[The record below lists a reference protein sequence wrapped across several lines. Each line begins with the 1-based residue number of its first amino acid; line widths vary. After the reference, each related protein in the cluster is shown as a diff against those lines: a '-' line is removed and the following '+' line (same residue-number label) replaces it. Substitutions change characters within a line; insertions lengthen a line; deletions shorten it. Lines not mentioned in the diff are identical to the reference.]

1 MELKV
6 VTVLELIDTEN
17 AYVSVNAF
25 TDDDEGNRQAEKLM
39 FTLAKENGYVGF
51 AKNSDE
57 FMEEEGDCWQ
67 NNSGYI
73 VLITHS

>member
-17 AYVSVNAF
+17 ANVSVNAF
-25 TDDDEGNRQAEKLM
+25 TDDDEGNRQAEELM
-39 FTLAKENGYVGF
+39 FTLAKENGYVGS
-51 AKNSDE
+51 AKNLDE

-67 NNSGYI
+67 NNSGYT